1 MQAKAKKFFCEQLK
15 AEAVIS
21 QQAIDHCHGSAA
33 VAVAAVLLLLPSV
46 IKRAGFAATTKTC
59 MPAVL
64 FSSLHSRMQLNVRNA
79 QSAVLC
85 LHSPGLQS
93 SPEN

>member
-46 IKRAGFAATTKTC
+46 IKCAGYAATTKNLHAC
-59 MPAVL
+59 C
-64 FSSLHSRMQLNVRNA
+64 SLLITSLTHATQR
-79 QSAVLC
+79 
-85 LHSPGLQS
+85 P
-93 SPEN
+93 